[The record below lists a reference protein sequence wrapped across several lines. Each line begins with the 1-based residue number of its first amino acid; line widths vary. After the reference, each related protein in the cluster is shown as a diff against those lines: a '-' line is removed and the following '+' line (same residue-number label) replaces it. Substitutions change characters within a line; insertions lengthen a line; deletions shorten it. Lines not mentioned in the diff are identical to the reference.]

1 MVCIITVAQQKGGV
15 GKSTLAAQLAI
26 SYQALGQK
34 VVVVDIDPQG
44 SLTYWYQ
51 QRIARL
57 GNAEATPE
65 VRTITGW
72 RVHNEVLR
80 LSESYDRVIV
90 DSPPHTQT
98 EAKIAIRSADL
109 VLIPLQPSPLDVWA
123 TQRTVE
129 LTTAE
134 GRPMLAVLNR
144 ITGRAKLV
152 EATRQEFAAHGI
164 PLAETG
170 IANRVAYSVSLAKGS
185 GVAETSPT
193 SAAADEIN
201 RLIVEIEQHGAG
213 QAFAGA
219 AA

>member
-51 QRIARL
+51 QRVARL
-57 GNAEATPE
+57 GAEATPE

-72 RVHNEVLR
+72 RVHNEVIR

-134 GRPMLAVLNR
+134 GRPLLAVLNR
-144 ITGRAKLV
+144 VTGRAKLV

-185 GVAETSPT
+185 GVAETAPNSL
-193 SAAADEIN
+193 AAEEIN

-213 QAFAGA
+213 QALAGA